1 MLKIGNVY
9 YLKQQKLIS
18 NYSYFRSKFGSKIGA
33 PSTSVN
39 NRSRNSSNNN
49 NRRAEN
55 RRAVAAA
62 VAEAAAPEMATVFR
76 RAASVAEIAAGS
88 AHRFLRRRRCEITL

>member
-55 RRAVAAA
+55 RRAVAA